1 MKMSQEKQN
10 QRNSNGHN
18 QQIEPDPEVRVAG
31 KRRRYSQA
39 YKLQILAEAE
49 QCKQGE
55 TGALLRREGL
65 YHSTLS
71 KWRQQQAEGKL
82 DGRRAKIKAVQS
94 EQAQEL
100 KRLQRENVRLK
111 ARLEKAEAIIE
122 VQKKLAK
129 LLGLES

>member
-1 MKMSQEKQN
+1 MSQEKQH
-10 QRNSNGHN
+10 QPYSNGHN
-18 QQIEPDPEVRVAG
+18 QQIEPNPEVRMAG

-39 YKLQILAEAE
+39 YKLQVLAEAE

-100 KRLQRENVRLK
+100 KRLQQENRRLQ
-111 ARLEKAEAIIE
+111 ARLEMAEAIIE

>member
-1 MKMSQEKQN
+1 MSQEKQN
-10 QRNSNGHN
+10 QQYSNGHN
-18 QQIEPDPEVRVAG
+18 QKIEPDPEVQVTG
-31 KRRRYSQA
+31 KGRRYSQA
-39 YKLQILAEAE
+39 YKLQVLAEAE

-82 DGRRAKIKAVQS
+82 DGRRAKDKAIQS

-100 KRLQRENVRLK
+100 KRLQRENARLQV
-111 ARLEKAEAIIE
+111 RLEKAEAIID
-122 VQKKLAK
+122 VQKKLTK

>member
-10 QRNSNGHN
+10 QRYSNGHN
-18 QQIEPDPEVRVAG
+18 QQIEPDPEVRVTG
-31 KRRRYSQA
+31 KRRQYSQP
-39 YKLQILAEAE
+39 YKLQVLAEAE

-55 TGALLRREGL
+55 MGALLRREGL
-65 YHSTLS
+65 YYSTLS

-82 DGRRAKIKAVQS
+82 DGRRAKIKAVQT

-100 KRLQRENVRLK
+100 KRLQRENVRLQ
-111 ARLEKAEAIIE
+111 ARLEMAEAIIE

-129 LLGLES
+129 LLGLQS